1 MLEDWIGPLM
11 VLGLCMIVGV
21 FITAGIYLMTREGP
35 DILNTVIGSFLI
47 AFGLLVAIFLFSL
60 PLPEPDGSEI
70 VAWYANNTALLGDG
84 TLINVSEMETW

>member
-35 DILNTVIGSFLI
+35 
-47 AFGLLVAIFLFSL
+47 IF
-60 PLPEPDGSEI
+60 
-70 VAWYANNTALLGDG
+70 
-84 TLINVSEMETW
+84 